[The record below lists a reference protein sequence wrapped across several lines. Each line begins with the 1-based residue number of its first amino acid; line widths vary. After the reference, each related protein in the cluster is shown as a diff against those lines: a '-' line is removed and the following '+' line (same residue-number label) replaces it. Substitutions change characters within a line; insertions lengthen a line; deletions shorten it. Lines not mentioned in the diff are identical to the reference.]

1 MLAVAVIATPGAA
14 TAQRAP
20 AAREIADSARREIEA
35 AQFVGDT
42 LRLDAIRG
50 YIGSGMKRFPND
62 PLLLHY
68 AGYAAYRRLNLVPD
82 SQASVRIPA
91 MVKDARR
98 LLERSI
104 KIRPMAESY
113 AVLSSLIGR
122 QIGYYPLQGDV
133 YILEAQAATMAGMN
147 FASENPRVWLMNGI
161 AAFYTAPQHG
171 GGYPVVE
178 KTLKRSIRFFEAE
191 KVAAP
196 MPSWGHAEA
205 YVWLGQAL
213 AKQDRIEEARTAYTK
228 ALEIEPKFG
237 WVTYVLMPELETQSA
252 NRKAKTQ

>member
-1 MLAVAVIATPGAA
+1 MATPGAA

-20 AAREIADSARREIEA
+20 AARAIADSARREIEA
-35 AQFVGDT
+35 AQLVGDT
-42 LRLDAIRG
+42 LRLDAIRR
-50 YIGSGMKRFPND
+50 YIAAGLKRYPND
-62 PLLLHY
+62 ALLLHY

-82 SQASVRIPA
+82 AEAEARIPA
-91 MVKDARR
+91 MVKEARA

-104 KIRPMAESY
+104 NIRPMAESY

-161 AAFYTAPQHG
+161 AAFYTMPQHG

-178 KTLKRSIRFFEAE
+178 KLLKRSIRFFEAE
-191 KVAAP
+191 KVASP

-213 AKQDRIEEARTAYTK
+213 VKQGRLDEARTAYTR

-237 WVTYVLMPELETQSA
+237 WVTYVLMPALEAESA